1 MEIFTEYWLY
11 LVIFSIIST
20 FSGFFA
26 SWLNKKWSKCEKNY
40 YVTGVTT
47 LCFVVNFVFIG
58 YITTEVFDIGWRV
71 ARSLASFSVCGFFC
85 GMFLHHRKDIILEN
99 LHKAHQKHKHI

>member
-47 LCFVVNFVFIG
+47 LCFVVNFVVI
-58 YITTEVFDIGWRV
+58 
-71 ARSLASFSVCGFFC
+71 
-85 GMFLHHRKDIILEN
+85 
-99 LHKAHQKHKHI
+99 